1 MPYSSSVILYSSD
14 FISHLSHLALQIF
27 FFCQA
32 YILIPNHLSVSSH
45 NRLTLNER
53 NCTYYEVSKLYK
65 NSHQMSFKSKLS
77 LCFYAPSKLSEIDLS
92 FLKSLFYFI
101 FILFFCIKKKIV
113 LFPLQDCA

>member
-53 NCTYYEVSKLYK
+53 NCTYYEVSKLYLLLNYLCVFMHHLNCLRLIYLFLNLYFILSLSYFFVLK
-65 NSHQMSFKSKLS
+65 RKLS
-77 LCFYAPSKLSEIDLS
+77 F
-92 FLKSLFYFI
+92 FLF
-101 FILFFCIKKKIV
+101 KIV
-113 LFPLQDCA
+113 PRTA